1 MASGDSRGCD
11 YHSGSELCA
20 QLAYNPQ
27 GAQAAARRCR
37 NRIGCR
43 WQRLGVRGKRTRK
56 GPLHAVGTGVREDKL
71 HRTLTEARG
80 VLYSAQLDFGRA
92 LARVRIT
99 CPQKIVDAAENYGD
113 AVMEFEQM
121 SRASGSVALDMRQVG
136 MAASPVEGTVRPLA
150 RLVEATIRAT

>member
-1 MASGDSRGCD
+1 M
-11 YHSGSELCA
+11 
-20 QLAYNPQ
+20 
-27 GAQAAARRCR
+27 
-37 NRIGCR
+37 
-43 WQRLGVRGKRTRK
+43 
-56 GPLHAVGTGVREDKL
+56 GTGVREDKL

-121 SRASGSVALDMRQVG
+121 SRANGSVALDMRQVG